1 MEELVVALVGQDVYN
16 QMSFDMKCV
25 VAMFMFTVIIMIV
38 TSMLGYIRFK

>member
-1 MEELVVALVGQDVYN
+1 MEELVIALVGQDVYSS
-16 QMSFDMKCV
+16 MTGDMKCV

>member
-1 MEELVVALVGQDVYN
+1 MEELVIALVGQDVYSS
-16 QMSFDMKCV
+16 MTSDMKCV